1 MYFYELLSLTSMQE
15 IISSLFIILLFIACD
30 EAEPQSKTKDC
41 CAYPTYANKPRK
53 NFAIDN
59 DTIQADST
67 RKNMIWIEGGTFTM
81 GGQDKFALEREKPQH
96 IVKVDGFWMDIH
108 EVTNQQ
114 FKAFVDA
121 TGYVTW
127 AEKPVDWEQL
137 KQDLPPDT
145 PKPHD
150 SILAPG
156 SMSFVYAQN
165 INNLNDISQWWC
177 WTNGVDWKH
186 PTGKDSSIDLIMDHP
201 VVHVCYWDAL
211 AYCKWAGKR
220 LPTEA
225 EWEYAARGNLPNS
238 IYPWGNEHITKGKPK
253 ANYWQGN
260 FPSENTVKDGFLT
273 TAPVMSFAPNGFG
286 LYDMAGNVWEWCT
299 DLYNVNY
306 YQSLN
311 PNKVSINPK
320 GAEKSFDPDDPWT
333 EKRVQ
338 KGGSYLCNDSYCAS
352 YRCSAKMPG
361 AMDTGM
367 PHVGFRCVADQ

>member
-1 MYFYELLSLTSMQE
+1 MYKTIVILHFLLLVV
-15 IISSLFIILLFIACD
+15 ACNKS
-30 EAEPQSKTKDC
+30 PQQRNTKEC
-41 CAYPTYANKPRK
+41 CAFPESNKPRV
-53 NFAIDN
+53 
-59 DTIQADST
+59 DSIINNST
-67 RKNMIWIEGGTFTM
+67 SQITTNHKNMVWIKGDTFTM
-81 GGQDKFALEREKPQH
+81 GGKDKFALEREKPLH
-96 IVKVDGFWMDIH
+96 TVKVNGFWMDIH
-108 EVTNQQ
+108 EVTNHQ
-114 FKAFVDA
+114 FKEFVNA

-137 KQDLPPDT
+137 KQNLPPNT

-156 SMSFVYAQN
+156 SMVFVYNQEAQN
-165 INNLNDISQWWC
+165 LRDVSQWWN
-177 WTNGVDWKH
+177 WKNGVDWKH
-186 PTGKDSSIDLIMDHP
+186 PLGKNSNIDSIMNHP
-201 VVHVCYWDAL
+201 VVHICYWDAL

-225 EWEYAARGNLPNS
+225 EWEYAARGGLKNN
-238 IYPWGNEHITKGKPK
+238 IYPWGKEQVSTGKPK

-260 FPSENTVKDGFLT
+260 FPSENTIKDGFLT
-273 TAPVMSFAPNGFG
+273 TAPVMSFDPNGFG
-286 LYDMAGNVWEWCT
+286 LYNMAGNVWEWCS

-311 PNKVSINPK
+311 PDKVSINPK
-320 GAEKSFDPDDPWT
+320 GASKSFDPDDPWT

-367 PHVGFRCVADQ
+367 PHVGFRCVVDQ